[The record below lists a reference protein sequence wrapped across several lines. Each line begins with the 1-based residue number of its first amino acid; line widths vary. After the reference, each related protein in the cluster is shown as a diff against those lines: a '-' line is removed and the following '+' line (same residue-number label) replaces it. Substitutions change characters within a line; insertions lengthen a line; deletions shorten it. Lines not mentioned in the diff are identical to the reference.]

1 LEENKGVNMGEY
13 NGKIN
18 VSKDSMLFVVNSVFN
33 QGIKESTTKE
43 NILKLMPAIYENAD
57 DEEIIKMLPYRT
69 YKDLERLIDYIKT
82 SDDIKSFFYK
92 REHPDIRFL
101 EEAMI
106 IVMRAKHL
114 EYNYSF
120 NPGVIEKLT
129 RLFSDENKKIAERY
143 GNIENL
149 TVGML
154 YEYGIVDFD
163 FLRKQLCKYMNEIIT
178 EEELRDIFFTR
189 MNLNRFVNDYNIKW
203 TNTNEVQ
210 YFVTYLDE
218 EYSPIDIGEIAE
230 EQKARKMKYKQ
241 FSKQELLKREE
252 YLYDERAKKLY
263 KFLKSK
269 NDNIYEWTF
278 KRLLKNNELGIDI
291 LGDLSNMCMFA
302 DDIELKKFMDLFTD
316 WYNNSPQYMLGG
328 YSPIEFRKTFK

>member
-1 LEENKGVNMGEY
+1 MREY
-13 NGKIN
+13 NGRIN
-18 VSKDSMLFVVNSVFN
+18 VSKDTMLFVVNSVFN
-33 QGIKESTTKE
+33 KDIKESTTKE
-43 NILKLMPAIYENAD
+43 EILKMMPDIYENAD
-57 DEEIIKMLPYRT
+57 DEEIIKMLPYRA
-69 YKDLERLIDYIKT
+69 YNYLEKLIEYIKT

-106 IVMRAKHL
+106 IVMRAKYSD
-114 EYNYSF
+114 YNYSL
-120 NPGVIEKLT
+120 NPGVIEKLK
-129 RLFSDENKKIAERY
+129 RLFSKENREIAKRY
-143 GNIENL
+143 GEIENL
-149 TVGML
+149 TRGIL
-154 YEYGIVDFD
+154 YAYGIVDFE

-178 EEELRDIFFTR
+178 ETELRDIYFTR
-189 MNLNRFVNDYNIKW
+189 LNLNTFVNDYDIRW
-203 TNTNEVQ
+203 TNTNEIQ
-210 YFVTYLDE
+210 PFVTYLDE
-218 EYSPIDIGEIAE
+218 EEVPIDIGQIAE

-263 KFLKSK
+263 NFLKSK

-302 DDIELKKFMDLFTD
+302 DDIELKKIMDLFTD

>member
-1 LEENKGVNMGEY
+1 MGEY

-43 NILKLMPAIYENAD
+43 NILKLMPDIYENAD
-57 DEEIIKMLPYRT
+57 DEEIIKMLPYRA
-69 YKDLERLIDYIKT
+69 YKDLERLIEYVKT

-106 IVMRAKHL
+106 IVMRAKYHD
-114 EYNYSF
+114 YNYSI

-129 RLFSDENKKIAERY
+129 RLFSEENKKIAERY
-143 GNIENL
+143 GDIENL

-178 EEELRDIFFTR
+178 EKELRDIYFIR
-189 MNLNRFVNDYNIKW
+189 LNLNTFVNDYDIRW
-203 TNTNEVQ
+203 TNTNEIQ
-210 YFVTYLDE
+210 PFVTYLDE
-218 EYSPIDIGEIAE
+218 EEVPIDIGQIAE

-278 KRLLKNNELGIDI
+278 KRLLKNNELGIDV
-291 LGDLSNMCMFA
+291 LGDLSNMCMFE
-302 DDIELKKFMDLFTD
+302 DDIELKKFMELFTD
-316 WYNNSPQYMLGG
+316 WYNNSPQYILGG
-328 YSPIEFRKTFK
+328 YSPIEFRETFK

>member
-1 LEENKGVNMGEY
+1 MEEY
-13 NGKIN
+13 NGRIN
-18 VSKDSMLFVVNSVFN
+18 VPKDTMLFVVNSVFN
-33 QGIKESTTKE
+33 QEIKESTTKE
-43 NILKLMPAIYENAD
+43 NILKLMPDIYGNAD
-57 DEEIIKMLPYRT
+57 DEEIIKMLPYRA
-69 YKDLERLIDYIKT
+69 YKDLERLIEYVKT

-106 IVMRAKHL
+106 IVMRAKHNS
-114 EYNYSF
+114 YNYTL
-120 NPGVIEKLT
+120 NPGVIEKLK

-143 GNIENL
+143 GNIEKL

-178 EEELRDIFFTR
+178 EKELREIYFTR
-189 MNLNRFVNDYNIKW
+189 LNLNTFVNDYDIRW

-210 YFVTYLDE
+210 YFITYLNE
-218 EYSPIDIGEIAE
+218 EYLPIDIGEIAE

-241 FSKQELLKREE
+241 FSKQEILQREE
-252 YLYDERAKKLY
+252 YYCNEKAQKLY
-263 KFLKSK
+263 EFLKSK
-269 NDNIYEWTF
+269 NNNIFEWGF
-278 KRLLKNNELGIDI
+278 KKLVKKNELGINI
-291 LGDLSNMCMFA
+291 LGELSNMCMF
-302 DDIELKKFMDLFTD
+302 DNDIELEKFMHLFID

-328 YSPIEFRKTFK
+328 YSPIEFREIFK

>member
-1 LEENKGVNMGEY
+1 MGEY

-18 VSKDSMLFVVNSVFN
+18 VSKDTMLFVVNSVFN
-33 QGIKESTTKE
+33 KDIKKSTTKE
-43 NILKLMPAIYENAD
+43 EILKMMPDIYENAD
-57 DEEIIKMLPYRT
+57 EEKIIEMLPYRT
-69 YKDLERLIDYIKT
+69 YKDLERLIEYAKT
-82 SDDIKSFFYK
+82 SDDINPFFLK
-92 REHPDIRFL
+92 REHPAIRFL

-106 IVMRAKHL
+106 IVLRVKYHD
-114 EYNYSF
+114 YNYTL
-120 NPGVIEKLT
+120 NPGVIEKLKE
-129 RLFSDENKKIAERY
+129 LFSEENKKIAKRY
-143 GNIENL
+143 GEIENL
-149 TVGML
+149 TKCML
-154 YEYGIVDFD
+154 YAYGIVEFD

-178 EEELRDIFFTR
+178 EKELRDIYFTR
-189 MNLNRFVNDYNIKW
+189 LNLNTFVNDYDIRW

-230 EQKARKMKYKQ
+230 EQKARRMKYKQ

-263 KFLKSK
+263 KSLKSK

-291 LGDLSNMCMFA
+291 LGDLSNMCMFE
-302 DDIELKKFMDLFTD
+302 DDKELKKFMYLFTD

-328 YSPIEFRKTFK
+328 YSPIEFRETFK

>member
-1 LEENKGVNMGEY
+1 MREY
-13 NGKIN
+13 NGRIN
-18 VSKDSMLFVVNSVFN
+18 VSKDTMLFVVNSVFN
-33 QGIKESTTKE
+33 KDIKENTTKE
-43 NILKLMPAIYENAD
+43 EILKMMPDIYENAD
-57 DEEIIKMLPYRT
+57 DEEIIKMLPYRA
-69 YKDLERLIDYIKT
+69 YKDLERLIEYVKT

-106 IVMRAKHL
+106 IVMKVKYHN
-114 EYNYSF
+114 YNYTL
-120 NPGVIEKLT
+120 NPGVIEKLNG
-129 RLFSDENKKIAERY
+129 LFSKENREIAKRY
-143 GNIENL
+143 GEIENL
-149 TVGML
+149 TKGML
-154 YEYGIVDFD
+154 YAYGIVDFE

-178 EEELRDIFFTR
+178 ETELRDIYFTR
-189 MNLNRFVNDYNIKW
+189 LNLNTFVNDYNIRW
-203 TNTNEVQ
+203 TNTNEIQ
-210 YFVTYLDE
+210 PFVTYLDE
-218 EYSPIDIGEIAE
+218 EEVPIDIGQIAE

-291 LGDLSNMCMFA
+291 LGDLSNMCMFE

-328 YSPIEFRKTFK
+328 YSPIEFRETFK

>member
-1 LEENKGVNMGEY
+1 
-13 NGKIN
+13 
-18 VSKDSMLFVVNSVFN
+18 
-33 QGIKESTTKE
+33 
-43 NILKLMPAIYENAD
+43 MPAIYENAD

-106 IVMRAKHL
+106 IVMRAKYQD
-114 EYNYSF
+114 YNYSI

-129 RLFSDENKKIAERY
+129 RVFSEENKKIAERY
-143 GNIENL
+143 GDIENL

-163 FLRKQLCKYMNEIIT
+163 FLRKQLCKYMNEIIN
-178 EEELRDIFFTR
+178 EKELRDIYFTR
-189 MNLNRFVNDYNIKW
+189 LNLNTFVNDYDIMW
-203 TNTNEVQ
+203 TNTNEIQ
-210 YFVTYLDE
+210 PFVTYLDE
-218 EYSPIDIGEIAE
+218 EEVPIDIGQIAE

-241 FSKQELLKREE
+241 FSKQELSKREE

-291 LGDLSNMCMFA
+291 LGDLSNMCMFE

-316 WYNNSPQYMLGG
+316 WYNNSPKYMLGG
-328 YSPIEFRKTFK
+328 YSPIEFRETFK

>member
-1 LEENKGVNMGEY
+1 MGEY
-13 NGKIN
+13 NGRIN
-18 VSKDSMLFVVNSVFN
+18 VSKDTMLFVTNSVFN
-33 QGIKESTTKE
+33 QYIKESTSKE
-43 NILKLMPAIYENAD
+43 NILKMMPEIYENED

-69 YKDLERLIDYIKT
+69 YKDLERLIEYLKT
-82 SDDIKSFFYK
+82 SDDIKTFFYK
-92 REHPDIRFL
+92 REYPDIRYL

-106 IVMRAKHL
+106 IVMRAKYS
-114 EYNYSF
+114 EYNYSL
-120 NPGVIEKLT
+120 NPGVIEKLK
-129 RLFSDENKKIAERY
+129 RLFSRENKVIAKRY
-143 GNIENL
+143 GEIENL

-178 EEELRDIFFTR
+178 ETELRDIYFTR
-189 MNLNRFVNDYNIKW
+189 LNLNTFVNDYNIRW
-203 TNTNEVQ
+203 TNTNEIQ
-210 YFVTYLDE
+210 PFVTYLDE
-218 EYSPIDIGEIAE
+218 EEVPIDIGQIAE

-291 LGDLSNMCMFA
+291 LGDLSNMCMFEN
-302 DDIELKKFMDLFTD
+302 DIELKKFMDLFTD
-316 WYNNSPQYMLGG
+316 WHNNSPQYILGG
-328 YSPIEFRKTFK
+328 YSPIEFRETFK

>member
-1 LEENKGVNMGEY
+1 MGEY

-43 NILKLMPAIYENAD
+43 NILKLMPDIYENAD
-57 DEEIIKMLPYRT
+57 DEEIIKMIPYRA
-69 YKDLERLIDYIKT
+69 YKDLERLIEYVKT

-106 IVMRAKHL
+106 IVMRAKYHD
-114 EYNYSF
+114 YNYSI

-129 RLFSDENKKIAERY
+129 RLFSEENKKIAERY
-143 GNIENL
+143 GDIENL

-178 EEELRDIFFTR
+178 EKELRDIYFIR
-189 MNLNRFVNDYNIKW
+189 LNLNTFVNDYDIRW
-203 TNTNEVQ
+203 TNTNEIQ
-210 YFVTYLDE
+210 SFVTYLDE
-218 EYSPIDIGEIAE
+218 EYLPIDIGEIAE
-230 EQKARKMKYKQ
+230 EQKARKMRYKQ
-241 FSKQELLKREE
+241 FSKQEILKREE
-252 YLYDERAKKLY
+252 YFYDERAQKLY
-263 KFLKSK
+263 EFLKSK
-269 NDNIYEWTF
+269 NNNIYEWTF
-278 KRLLKNNELGIDI
+278 KRLVKKNELGIDI
-291 LGDLSNMCMFA
+291 LGELSSMCMFE
-302 DDIELKKFMDLFTD
+302 DDFELKKFMDLFTE

-328 YSPIEFRKTFK
+328 YSPTEFRETYK

>member
-1 LEENKGVNMGEY
+1 MREY
-13 NGKIN
+13 NGRIN
-18 VSKDSMLFVVNSVFN
+18 VSKDTMLFVVNSVFN
-33 QGIKESTTKE
+33 KDIKENTTKE
-43 NILKLMPAIYENAD
+43 EILKMMPDIYENAD
-57 DEEIIKMLPYRT
+57 DEEIIKMLPYRA
-69 YKDLERLIDYIKT
+69 YKDLERLIEYVKT
-82 SDDIKSFFYK
+82 SDDIKLFFYK

-106 IVMRAKHL
+106 IVMKVKYHN
-114 EYNYSF
+114 YNYTL
-120 NPGVIEKLT
+120 NPGVIEKLNGV
-129 RLFSDENKKIAERY
+129 FSKENREIAKRY
-143 GNIENL
+143 GEIENL
-149 TVGML
+149 TRGML
-154 YEYGIVDFD
+154 YAYGIVDFE

-178 EEELRDIFFTR
+178 ETELRDIYFTR
-189 MNLNRFVNDYNIKW
+189 LNLNTFVNDYNIGW
-203 TNTNEVQ
+203 TNTNEIQ
-210 YFVTYLDE
+210 PFVTYLDE
-218 EYSPIDIGEIAE
+218 EEVPIDIGQIAE

-291 LGDLSNMCMFA
+291 LGDLSNMCIFE

-328 YSPIEFRKTFK
+328 YSPIEFRETFK